1 MKKVIVKIGG
11 MGCERCKNT
20 IEEYLNNQDGI
31 NAKVSLEN
39 ENATIEYDEEKV
51 NIEDIKQYIE
61 DTDYEFL
68 GEE

>member
-1 MKKVIVKIGG
+1 MKKVVVKIGG
-11 MGCERCKNT
+11 MGCEHCKNT

-51 NIEDIKQYIE
+51 SIEDIKQYIE